1 MIAFV
6 RVASIKPGKQVAAMG
21 FAKEIAGFLKTNHH
35 LDVEVLRPVGG
46 NPQRVAWSVRYAD
59 LAALEAANIKM
70 TADPK
75 YWDMVNGAADC
86 FIAGT
91 THDGIWQT
99 V

>member
-6 RVASIKPGKQVAAMG
+6 RVASVKPGKQVAAMG
-21 FAKEIAGFLKTNHH
+21 FAKEIVGFLKSHHH

-46 NPQRVAWSVRYAD
+46 NPQRIAWSARYAD
-59 LAALEAANIKM
+59 LAAFDAASTKM
-70 TADPK
+70 LADPK
-75 YWDMVNGAADC
+75 YWEMVNGAADC
-86 FIAGT
+86 FIAGS